1 MNTNTVTCD
10 VSTAAHVVDD
20 AVGVEKSYWFVAIV
34 RNNSEKSVFEKL
46 TKSGHKSYVPVQ
58 NEVRIWKNGRKSKVE
73 RVVIPSV
80 VFIYCTET
88 ERKEI
93 VTYPYILRFMT
104 NRAGASSDYG
114 SKPLATIPEVQ
125 INKLMFMVG
134 NSDTPVVLSSRPYKK
149 GDWVK
154 IIRGKLMGLEG
165 EVNAIDEKHSEVIVN
180 LDFLGNARV
189 SIETMD
195 IEPIKDN

>member
-1 MNTNTVTCD
+1 MTTNAETCE
-10 VSTAAHVVDD
+10 VSTATRVVDD
-20 AVGVEKSYWFVAIV
+20 AVGLEKSYWYVAIV

-46 TKSGHKSYVPVQ
+46 IKSGHKCYVPVQ
-58 NEVRIWKNGRKSKVE
+58 HEVRVWKNGRKSKVE

-114 SKPLATIPEVQ
+114 SKPLATIPEIQ

-154 IIRGKLMGLEG
+154 IVRGKLIGLEG

-189 SIETMD
+189 SIETID
-195 IEPIKDN
+195 IEPIER